1 MSGTTAWLA
10 VALGIAVVLVRR
22 RSVAIALL
30 TVQTLALAI
39 GAAHAAETVALGL
52 RGIALGVLLALLVR
66 RTRERAPV
74 SASAA
79 PLVRGTGALAFALT
93 LAALVPRV
101 GMVSPSSQ
109 RAALALFAFG
119 LVACAT
125 RRATVFQV
133 AGLVLVENGVA
144 IGALSVPGAGSAI
157 IELGAAL
164 DLMLIAVVASA
175 FHDRIFATF
184 GAGDS
189 RHLRSL
195 RD

>member
-1 MSGTTAWLA
+1 VTGAVAWLA
-10 VALGIAVVLVRR
+10 VALGVGVVLVRR
-22 RSVAIALL
+22 RSVAIALV
-30 TVQTLALAI
+30 TSQTLLLALGASRLGEGVALA
-39 GAAHAAETVALGL
+39 A

-66 RTRERAPV
+66 RTREQRPV
-74 SASAA
+74 SASSA
-79 PLVRGTGALAFALT
+79 PLVRGTVALTLALA

-101 GMVSPSSQ
+101 GLVSAPSQ
-109 RAALALFAFG
+109 RAALALVSFG
-119 LVACAT
+119 LVACAM
-125 RRATVFQV
+125 RRATLFQV

-144 IGALSVPGAGSAI
+144 IAALSVPGAGNVI
-157 IELGAAL
+157 VELGAAL

-175 FHDRIFATF
+175 FHGRIFATF